1 MHTSS
6 AGAESAVRT
15 KAQSQKRAQ
24 CTEWLK
30 FLGRGVQK
38 VPSSKHIKGRGSNFT
53 VWKDGRFVMGQVTIM
68 CSLAR
73 CRGQN
78 GDNI

>member
-1 MHTSS
+1 MHKSS

-15 KAQSQKRAQ
+15 KAQSQKRAR

-30 FLGRGVQK
+30 FLGHGVQK
-38 VPSSKHIKGRGSNFT
+38 MPSSKHTKGGVGDFI
-53 VWKDGRFVMGQVTIM
+53 VQKDGRFVMGHVTIM
-68 CSLAR
+68 RSLAR

-78 GDNI
+78 GDNT